1 MNINFKSFTI
11 GLFIFLPVISTTVL
25 YPKNANATTRII
37 FARGSYCGSYSG
49 DFSGGREFVL
59 NLGKGQTFTARNT
72 GGGVQYAISVYGAP
86 GQVYGTKVSSDQI
99 NYQIPRRGDYYIDI
113 TSSIAYNS
121 VEFCA
126 Y

>member
-1 MNINFKSFTI
+1 MNFKNLALKAITCLPIVSTI
-11 GLFIFLPVISTTVL
+11 AFNTNV
-25 YPKNANATTRII
+25 ANAATRIA

-59 NLGKGQTFTARNT
+59 NLGRGQTFTSRNI
-72 GGGVQYAISVYGAP
+72 GGGVQYDMYVYGP
-86 GQVYGTKVSSDQI
+86 VGSIYGAKLSSSQI
-99 NYQIPRRGDYYIDI
+99 NYQIPSQGDYHIYIE
-113 TSSIAYNS
+113 SSTTYNS